1 VRHPAL
7 PLRHRHG
14 YAVDL
19 HRGLLALKSNQ
30 DQEFPT
36 HHKDEW
42 ICTAYQPTST
52 GLELALPA
60 EA

>member
-19 HRGLLALKSNQ
+19 HRGLLALKSKQ

-36 HHKDEW
+36 HHKGEW

-52 GLELALPA
+52 GLELALPE

>member
-19 HRGLLALKSNQ
+19 HRGLLALKSKQ

-36 HHKDEW
+36 HHEGEW

-52 GLELALPA
+52 GLELALPE